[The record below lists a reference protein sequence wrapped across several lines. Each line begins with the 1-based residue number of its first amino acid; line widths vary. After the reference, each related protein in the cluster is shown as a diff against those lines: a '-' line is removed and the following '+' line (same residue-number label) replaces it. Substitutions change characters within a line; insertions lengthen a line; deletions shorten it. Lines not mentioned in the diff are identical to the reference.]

1 MGYEPF
7 NLAGGNTGTADS
19 DTDGNGSSVDLGT
32 SATFL
37 GGSDGSGSGGS
48 GGDAGSDVF
57 DPELHIS
64 PDKRNAD
71 GSFRRKRQRRN
82 AGTSSPTR
90 SGKKADYSAS
100 VDSLARM
107 LGYLHMGVAAATKTP
122 ELVLTED
129 ETKALSNA
137 TANVLSEFDIRP
149 SPKAE
154 AIVGLVVTAG
164 GIYGPRAYFIRER
177 IRDGRRDHLDQ

>member
-1 MGYEPF
+1 MAYEPF
-7 NLAGGNTGTADS
+7 NLAGGDNGGADS
-19 DTDGNGSSVDLGT
+19 STDSASIGSPAG
-32 SATFL
+32 FL
-37 GGSDGSGSGGS
+37 GGSDGGDSGGS
-48 GGDAGSDVF
+48 SGDAGSDVF

-82 AGTSSPTR
+82 AGTSAPSR

-177 IRDGRRDHLDQ
+177 VRNGRRDHLDQ